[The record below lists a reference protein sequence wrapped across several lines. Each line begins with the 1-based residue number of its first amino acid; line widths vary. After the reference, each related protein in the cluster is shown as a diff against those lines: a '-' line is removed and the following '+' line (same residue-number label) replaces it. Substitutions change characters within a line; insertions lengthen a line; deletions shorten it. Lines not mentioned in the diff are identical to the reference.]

1 VHPPS
6 LVRSRFGL
14 LCYIVGEAEMEQQ
27 IERKIAD
34 LANSEAEMLTE
45 QIGISPSLSSD
56 EAKQYVRDVL
66 KEIKARK

>member
-1 VHPPS
+1 
-6 LVRSRFGL
+6 
-14 LCYIVGEAEMEQQ
+14 MEQQ

-45 QIGISPSLSSD
+45 QTGISPSLSSD